1 MLYHLNKNRR
11 LVLASDYFCHFNLYY
26 MTTEYNNLT
35 SIPPGIAQ
43 TIQFIDGVVLCK
55 SGSQNRLYKAHAMMK
70 VDNRWQKI
78 DIADVSGA
86 TIDYK
91 SIEVNG
97 NMIIG
102 VPYSCGGMTVI
113 PHFNVVTLFEN
124 NQETENQ

>member
-1 MLYHLNKNRR
+1 M
-11 LVLASDYFCHFNLYY
+11 A
-26 MTTEYNNLT
+26 TEYNNLT
-35 SIPPGIAQ
+35 SIPSGIAQ
-43 TIQFIDGVVLCK
+43 TIQFVDGVVLCK
-55 SGSQNRLYKAHAMMK
+55 NGSQNRLYKAHAMMK

-97 NMIIG
+97 KMIIG